1 MKLKSIISKFND
13 VSYFLDWY
21 KKQWIYGV
29 SGKRINPK
37 IEKAHWDLACY
48 YSGIRPPELR
58 KYCTSILNVISES
71 RSGMTTFNSAYAV
84 WTALKSENKT
94 IQHVGANY
102 ISSKLWI
109 ENVKIFAPKHYIRSM
124 NANCIEFENGSK
136 IISKTDNMSLRGTFA
151 DLIFLEDVD
160 RYDDLKNVWF
170 AAVPQLGE
178 KGKII
183 TSSNLS
189 FHEENEKNSLFI
201 KSIIRQNGG
210 FQFLP

>member
-1 MKLKSIISKFND
+1 
-13 VSYFLDWY
+13 
-21 KKQWIYGV
+21 
-29 SGKRINPK
+29 
-37 IEKAHWDLACY
+37 
-48 YSGIRPPELR
+48 
-58 KYCTSILNVISES
+58 
-71 RSGMTTFNSAYAV
+71 
-84 WTALKSENKT
+84 
-94 IQHVGANY
+94 
-102 ISSKLWI
+102 
-109 ENVKIFAPKHYIRSM
+109 M

-136 IISKTDNMSLRGTFA
+136 IISKTDKVSLRGTFA

-201 KSIIRQNGG
+201 KAIIRRIGG
-210 FQFLP
+210 FQFHIPGF